1 MKEAGSK
8 NPLVSLAIPVYN
20 GEAYLVDAITS
31 CLAQDYDNFELI
43 ISDNA
48 STDGTERICREF
60 ATKDARVKYFRNE
73 KNLGAGRNYNLAFHH
88 SSGKYMKWCAADDR
102 ISPNFVSACVAVLE
116 KNHDVILAYGT
127 TISIDT
133 AGREIPLVGRGR
145 KAQDPN
151 DGPAKRFL
159 KDLNDRGSNFECF
172 GLFRREILQKSTLH
186 RSYYGSDLTLMSE
199 LTLLGRFAQVPEAIF
214 YNREHPARSMNL
226 KDKKVL
232 LAWQDPEAATKH
244 RPRPENWDRWKHLL
258 EIAFRH
264 RQTTPALAILAVIV
278 IWTTARV
285 RDRIAVTLRQMTSG
299 LFKGHAVNREVP

>member
-1 MKEAGSK
+1 MNEAGSK

-20 GEAYLVDAITS
+20 GKAYLVDAITS

-73 KNLGAGRNYNLAFHH
+73 KNLGAGRNYNLGFHH
-88 SSGKYMKWCAADDR
+88 SSGKYVKWCAADDR

-151 DGPAKRFL
+151 DGPAKRLL
-159 KDLNDRGSNFECF
+159 KDLNDRGTNFECF

-199 LTLLGRFAQVPEAIF
+199 LTLLGRFAQVP
-214 YNREHPARSMNL
+214 
-226 KDKKVL
+226 
-232 LAWQDPEAATKH
+232 
-244 RPRPENWDRWKHLL
+244 
-258 EIAFRH
+258 
-264 RQTTPALAILAVIV
+264 
-278 IWTTARV
+278 
-285 RDRIAVTLRQMTSG
+285 
-299 LFKGHAVNREVP
+299 